1 MFVIY
6 LPSSGLLGHVMGVER
21 SRVEH
26 DKVSPVL
33 CEVCRERPATTVV
46 VDFIFACD
54 ECAAKIETAI
64 RHA

>member
-1 MFVIY
+1 VIY
-6 LPSSGLLGHVMGVER
+6 VRPSGVLGHVMGLKL

-26 DKVSPVL
+26 DKVSPEL
-33 CEVCRERPATTVV
+33 CEVCRKRPAATIVV
-46 VDFIFACD
+46 EFIFACD

>member
-1 MFVIY
+1 M
-6 LPSSGLLGHVMGVER
+6 GLKL

-33 CEVCRERPATTVV
+33 CEVCGKRQAATIVV
-46 VDFIFACD
+46 EFIFACD

-64 RHA
+64 R